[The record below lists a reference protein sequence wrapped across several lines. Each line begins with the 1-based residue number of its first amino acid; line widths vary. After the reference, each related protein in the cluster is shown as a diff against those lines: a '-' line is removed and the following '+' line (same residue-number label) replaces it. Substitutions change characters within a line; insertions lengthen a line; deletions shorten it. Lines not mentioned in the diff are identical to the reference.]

1 MERAMSIT
9 EHTPILSLDATIE
22 RFLQAL
28 AAQGGPPLY
37 ALSPE
42 EACAVLAGM
51 QTGQG
56 LRFEADSE
64 DCTICSGPTGEI
76 GLRIVR
82 PRGLSGPLPAV
93 LYFHGGG
100 WVMGDR
106 ETHDRLVREIAA
118 GAQAAVVF
126 VEYARSS
133 EAQYPV
139 AVEQAYP
146 PTAPVAANPP
156 RLKL

>member
-1 MERAMSIT
+1 MERVMSIT
-9 EHTPILSLDATIE
+9 EHTPIRSLDTTIE

-42 EACAVLAGM
+42 EARAVLAGV
-51 QTGQG
+51 QTGEG

-64 DCTICSGPTGEI
+64 DCTISAGPTGELA
-76 GLRIVR
+76 LRIMR
-82 PRGLSGPLPAV
+82 PRGLPGSLPVV

-100 WVMGDR
+100 WVLGDR
-106 ETHDRLVREIAA
+106 ETHDRLVREIAS

-126 VEYARSS
+126 VEYTRAP
-133 EAQYPV
+133 EAQY
-139 AVEQAYP
+139 
-146 PTAPVAANPP
+146 
-156 RLKL
+156 

>member
-9 EHTPILSLDATIE
+9 EHSPTPSLDATIE
-22 RFLQAL
+22 RFLEAL

-37 ALSPE
+37 TLPPE
-42 EACAVLAGM
+42 EARAVLAGM

-64 DCTICSGPTGEI
+64 DCTISAGPIGEI

-82 PRGLSGPLPAV
+82 PRALTGPLPAI

-100 WVMGDR
+100 WV
-106 ETHDRLVREIAA
+106 
-118 GAQAAVVF
+118 
-126 VEYARSS
+126 
-133 EAQYPV
+133 
-139 AVEQAYP
+139 
-146 PTAPVAANPP
+146 
-156 RLKL
+156 